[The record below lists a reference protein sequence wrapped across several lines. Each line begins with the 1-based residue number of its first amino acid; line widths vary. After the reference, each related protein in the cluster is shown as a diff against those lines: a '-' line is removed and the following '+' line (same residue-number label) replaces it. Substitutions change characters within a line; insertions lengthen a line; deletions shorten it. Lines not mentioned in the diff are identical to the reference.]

1 MYLSAND
8 RVTHNARR
16 QDKRS
21 VPKVPF
27 EAYISHAPNLGTTA
41 GASP

>member
-21 VPKVPF
+21 VPEVPL
-27 EAYISHAPNLGTTA
+27 ADRANVA
-41 GASP
+41 